1 MPVEKDSQGGAK
13 SSAGLSASA
22 SAGTNEAEVRK
33 ALVRKQAGL
42 ERDLA
47 SLHDDARIASI
58 RTEVEKVSAQL
69 AALPDR
75 LRRIR
80 ARGFRYHATLEQEL
94 ERLAGDWAAFKPQI
108 AAAIEREYQRLAVSM
123 IRVQEEIAAARS
135 VMSFPVAQ
143 VSERVERSAA
153 QLENFR
159 SEIRAAETTLRG
171 MLSSAS
177 DGIRKTDKII
187 ADAETMLDEL
197 DAASF
202 RLLPGEAPVA
212 MTQAEWLRGKDDEI
226 KGLLFITDHRFLFER
241 KEEIVTKRKLL
252 VFTEKKLVRKLLF
265 EAPIGSVEKVAVERV
280 GGLFKKQVAKVT
292 FTSPPAPYAQA
303 MLSLRGDAEEWQGII
318 TRIITGDA
326 DKDRVP
332 GTAEEQP
339 AESAEPAEPRVMKC
353 SGCGAT
359 LTVPIVKGMKSVQCE
374 YCGTV
379 MRL

>member
-1 MPVEKDSQGGAK
+1 MPVEKDSQGGGK
-13 SSAGLSASA
+13 GSAGLAASA
-22 SAGTNEAEVRK
+22 SAGTGEAEARK
-33 ALVRKQAGL
+33 ALAGKQAGL

-47 SLHDDARIASI
+47 GLHDDARMASI
-58 RTEVEKVSAQL
+58 RAEVERISAQL

-75 LRRIR
+75 LQRIR

-94 ERLAGDWAAFKPQI
+94 ERLAREWAAFKPQM

-123 IRVQEEIAAARS
+123 AVVQEEIAAARS
-135 VMSFPVAQ
+135 ILSFPVAQ
-143 VSERVERSAA
+143 ASARVDAA
-153 QLENFR
+153 AARLENFR

-171 MLSSAS
+171 VLSSAS
-177 DGIRKTDKII
+177 EGIRKADKII
-187 ADAETMLDEL
+187 ADAEAMLDEL

-202 RLLPGEAPVA
+202 RLLPREAPVA

-226 KGLLFITDHRFLFER
+226 KGLLFITDHRLLFER
-241 KEEIVTKRKLL
+241 KEQVVVKRKLL
-252 VFTEKKLVRKLLF
+252 VFTEKKEVRELML
-265 EAPIGSVEKVAVERV
+265 EAPIGSVERVTVERV
-280 GGLFKKQVAKVT
+280 GGLFKKPAVKVM

-303 MLSLRGDAEEWQGII
+303 MLSLRGDPEEWEGAI

-326 DKDRVP
+326 EKDRAPV
-332 GTAEEQP
+332 AEEEQP
-339 AESAEPAEPRVMKC
+339 AEPAEPRVMKC